1 MNTKH
6 SFWNRL
12 FAALLLAVMLVT
24 QTTTAFAVEDSSE
37 STEPSTVQAQDSDTG
52 AEEAGE
58 GTDTPEDESPSE
70 GPETALQTVSSLEE
84 LLQAIEQAE
93 AGSIDAETAAEHADL
108 FAEWAF
114 PVGYTVGQIRRYN
127 GTLYKCVQA
136 HTSQADWTPDTASS
150 LWSKTSDP
158 AEEWPEWSQPVGA
171 HDAYSKGAKV
181 SHKEKHWISMVDS
194 NVWEPGVYGWEES
207 TDGV

>member
-1 MNTKH
+1 MFRIIKDGAE
-6 SFWNRL
+6 L
-12 FAALLLAVMLVT
+12 GL
-24 QTTTAFAVEDSSE
+24 
-37 STEPSTVQAQDSDTG
+37 TENLNYIVQAENGCYVLCPEQNASGIVFEGTPYHLLGRDEMKGLETVSLEVTDAG
-52 AEEAGE
+52 AEISKANTTNGIVFV
-58 GTDTPEDESPSE
+58 TM
-70 GPETALQTVSSLEE
+70 
-84 LLQAIEQAE
+84 AE
-93 AGSIDAETAAEHADL
+93 AGSIDPVTAAEHADL
-108 FAEWAF
+108 FAEWAY
-114 PVGYTVGQIRRYN
+114 PIAYTVGQIRRYN

-181 SHKEKHWISMVDS
+181 SHKEKHWISTVDS

>member
-1 MNTKH
+1 MITLFQHQQQALDETEGK
-6 SFWNRL
+6 NRVAYYL
-12 FAALLLAVMLVT
+12 
-24 QTTTAFAVEDSSE
+24 D
-37 STEPSTVQAQDSDTG
+37 
-52 AEEAGE
+52 
-58 GTDTPEDESPSE
+58 
-70 GPETALQTVSSLEE
+70 
-84 LLQAIEQAE
+84 
-93 AGSIDAETAAEHADL
+93 
-108 FAEWAF
+108 
-114 PVGYTVGQIRRYN
+114 N

-181 SHKEKHWISMVDS
+181 SHKEKHWISTVDS